1 LKESGEVGI
10 EVNISNQ
17 PKLLS
22 SSLSRTNA
30 PPYFSL
36 ESIMKGKKVLYHWLK
51 VWNEMTGGKN
61 GKNSSAMSF
70 CSVHQVSDATNVF
83 FFVAGFE
90 PK

>member
-1 LKESGEVGI
+1 
-10 EVNISNQ
+10 
-17 PKLLS
+17 
-22 SSLSRTNA
+22 
-30 PPYFSL
+30 
-36 ESIMKGKKVLYHWLK
+36 
-51 VWNEMTGGKN
+51 MTGGKN